1 MSYHHH
7 LTNEKLSKKFANSF
21 ELVNAAIKRAREMLA
36 VDRPCLV
43 HTKIQNRAF
52 QVLLEIE
59 SGIEAPPAEFYADF
73 EDDEDGE

>member
-7 LTNEKLSKKFANSF
+7 LTNEKLSKEFANSF
-21 ELVNAAIKRAREMLA
+21 ELVNAAIERGREMLA

-43 HTKIQNRAF
+43 PTKVQNRAF

-59 SGIEAPPAEFYADF
+59 RGVEKPSANYNWD
-73 EDDEDGE
+73 DDEEGDE

>member
-7 LTNEKLSKKFANSF
+7 LTNEKLSRKFANSF
-21 ELVNAAIKRAREMLA
+21 ELVNAAIKRGREMLA

-59 SGIEAPPAEFYADF
+59 SGIEAPPPEFYDEIDEEV
-73 EDDEDGE
+73 ED